1 MFHLIHFRTIL
12 YILCFTGSAVGYWN
26 KGRGSSSS
34 YNRSAIQQYQAQ
46 QQQPKVFQKPTL
58 PQQPQVLQHPTLPQ
72 QQPQQSQQ
80 YTPEVQDTPQVT
92 DTAQVMEPTEITCV
106 SDDIQV
112 SQEALFSTSRDRS
125 LIYSS
130 VLAPVAPFSMET
142 NPEDPNLSLSE
153 ITTPNLS
160 WKGMHHISRPQ
171 FRTDDDYEVLS
182 ENGDHQILRWIHL
195 PTLASASSFFSP
207 LPEQLQPVEI
217 TDYTATVTSTTSSP
231 DTDIS

>member
-1 MFHLIHFRTIL
+1 MFHLIHFPTIL
-12 YILCFTGSAVGYWN
+12 YILCFTGSAAWYYN

-72 QQPQQSQQ
+72 QQPQQPQQ
-80 YTPEVQDTPQVT
+80 YTPEVQHTPQVT
-92 DTAQVMEPTEITCV
+92 DTAQVMEPTEISCV
-106 SDDIQV
+106 SGDIQV

-130 VLAPVAPFSMET
+130 ILAPVAPFSMET

-153 ITTPNLS
+153 ITTQTCP
-160 WKGMHHISRPQ
+160 GRECTISVDPS
-171 FRTDDDYEVLS
+171 S
-182 ENGDHQILRWIHL
+182 ELMMIMKYCQRMEITR
-195 PTLASASSFFSP
+195 FSDGFICQP
-207 LPEQLQPVEI
+207 LPLHPPSSALYQNNFSQWRSLITLQQLRVPQVPQ
-217 TDYTATVTSTTSSP
+217 TRT
-231 DTDIS
+231 